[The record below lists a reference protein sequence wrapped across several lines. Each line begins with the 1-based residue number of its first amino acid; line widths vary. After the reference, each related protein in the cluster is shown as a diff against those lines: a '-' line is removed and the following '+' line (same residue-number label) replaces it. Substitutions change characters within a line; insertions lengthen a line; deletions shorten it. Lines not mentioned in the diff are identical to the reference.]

1 MKIGWSFFFKY
12 QAKYEPEGN
21 RYKMKITSIC
31 DPVANVL
38 VFRPILSHSRSW
50 QEGTDETPMYCR
62 SARKGLSSEV
72 FWKFCSFVIYL
83 KKKNYWQE
91 NRKNVITSNF
101 EFKKFFKSHCTISSE
116 LNDIN
121 EDRTLFLIFFLQN

>member
-1 MKIGWSFFFKY
+1 MKIGSSFFFKY

-21 RYKMKITSIC
+21 RYKMIITSIC

-38 VFRPILSHSRSW
+38 VFRPILSHFRELTGRDRRNPYVLQISKKRSIIW
-50 QEGTDETPMYCR
+50 GIL
-62 SARKGLSSEV
+62 KVL
-72 FWKFCSFVIYL
+72 FFCNIFE
-83 KKKNYWQE
+83 KKNYWQE

-101 EFKKFFKSHCTISSE
+101 ELKKFFKSHCTISSE

-121 EDRTLFLIFFLQN
+121 EDRMLFLIFFLQN